1 MLAEGLIHLRF
12 MSPYTLFFINK
23 KQGLCAEG
31 RFTPPNFTV
40 CIMQYAEV
48 LRQKVLKQREIFFL
62 RKSNLGILFSN
73 NEWEANWVTQKML
86 FRECFQW
93 WSKLH
98 HAHIW
103 LALGFFYSRKSYSE
117 HSDFP
122 LEHLSGYPFSLV
134 SSQSREGSA
143 ICSKAGLHLS
153 LSFCLSW
160 ILIFLQDLKKFL
172 MLKRYS
178 CWSFLCYLLFI
189 IVAQTLCQTEV
200 LTGNVITKSKFSESS
215 GSSCF
220 HWKQLAKASLED

>member
-31 RFTPPNFTV
+31 RFTHPNFTV

-48 LRQKVLKQREIFFL
+48 LKQKVLKQREIFFL

-73 NEWEANWVTQKML
+73 NEWEANWVTEKML

-103 LALGFFYSRKSYSE
+103 YLWDFFILESLTQNNLTFHWNIFQDI
-117 HSDFP
+117 HSP
-122 LEHLSGYPFSLV
+122 WSLP
-134 SSQSREGSA
+134 
-143 ICSKAGLHLS
+143 KAE
-153 LSFCLSW
+153 
-160 ILIFLQDLKKFL
+160 KA
-172 MLKRYS
+172 
-178 CWSFLCYLLFI
+178 LLFVQKLGSI
-189 IVAQTLCQTEV
+189 SASASAFHGYL
-200 LTGNVITKSKFSESS
+200 FS
-215 GSSCF
+215 CRT
-220 HWKQLAKASLED
+220 